1 MWNKR
6 LDEEQRGRRLS
17 ASTLRMGQRGKNEAK
32 LNFYAFPAHSASRRF
47 ALCAKSKENTESHI
61 GFGICALNL
70 HGFNVT
76 SGTTLCYSS
85 ELRRQTADVLEKFR
99 PENFRRFNN

>member
-1 MWNKR
+1 MRSSGGDVCLR
-6 LDEEQRGRRLS
+6 LRCGWVKE
-17 ASTLRMGQRGKNEAK
+17 KNEAK

-47 ALCAKSKENTESHI
+47 TLCTKSKGKIESHI

-85 ELRRQTADVLEKFR
+85 QLRRQTADVLEKFR
-99 PENFRRFNN
+99 PENFMRFNN